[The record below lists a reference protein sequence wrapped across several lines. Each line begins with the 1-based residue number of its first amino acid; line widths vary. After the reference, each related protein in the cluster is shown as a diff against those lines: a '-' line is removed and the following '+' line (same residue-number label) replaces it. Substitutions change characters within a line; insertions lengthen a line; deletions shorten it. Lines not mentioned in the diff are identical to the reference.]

1 LLWRTDLNEAI
12 GWKGFIMSQLL
23 QDLFGHQAWAEA
35 EHWRVIEAFA
45 PAFNDDALRKRL
57 HHIHLA
63 QRALREF
70 FATVFNQSFE
80 TVRLED
86 FPDMHALKEYA
97 KETSKRAIQVL
108 AGITAAKLEEH
119 VAIPWLKNP
128 SLNITVEQALTQ
140 AAMHSHY
147 HRAQNASRMRELG
160 GVPPTTD
167 YILWL
172 MNDKPEA
179 RWE

>member
-1 LLWRTDLNEAI
+1 
-12 GWKGFIMSQLL
+12 MSQLL

-35 EHWRVIEAFA
+35 EHWRAIEAFA
-45 PAFNDDALRKRL
+45 PALNDSALRKRL

-70 FATVFNQSFE
+70 LATVSNEPFE
-80 TVRLED
+80 MVRLED
-86 FPDMHALKEYA
+86 FPGMHALKEYA
-97 KETSKRAIQVL
+97 KETGKRAIHVL
-108 AGITAAKLEEH
+108 AGITPAKLEEH

-128 SLNITVEQALTQ
+128 SLKITVAQALTQ
-140 AAMHSHY
+140 AVMHSHY
-147 HRAQNASRMRELG
+147 HRAQNATRLRELG
-160 GVPPTTD
+160 GEPPTTD

-172 MNDKPEA
+172 LNGKPEA

>member
-23 QDLFGHQAWAEA
+23 HDLFGHQAWADA

-63 QRALREF
+63 QRALRGFLAIVSNEP
-70 FATVFNQSFE
+70 VEMVQP
-80 TVRLED
+80 ED

-97 KETSKRAIQVL
+97 KETGEQAIHVL
-108 AGITAAKLEEH
+108 AGITPAKLEEH

-147 HRAQNASRMRELG
+147 HRAQNATRLRELG

-172 MNDKPEA
+172 MNGKTEA